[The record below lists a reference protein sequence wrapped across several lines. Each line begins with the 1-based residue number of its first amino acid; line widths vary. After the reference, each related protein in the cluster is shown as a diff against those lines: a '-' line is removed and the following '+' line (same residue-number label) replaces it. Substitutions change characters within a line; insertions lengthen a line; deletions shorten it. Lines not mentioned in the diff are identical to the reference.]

1 MAGISIEQTKVTHDE
16 VIRNLGMQIANL
28 VIENN
33 ILKLENEK
41 LKNYMGQL
49 SSAQ

>member
-1 MAGISIEQTKVTHDE
+1 MVGSALEQTKVTHEE

-41 LKNYMGQL
+41 LKNYIGQL
-49 SSAQ
+49 TSAQ